1 MKILRIKLRQK
12 QASYAK
18 SETVTN
24 TMTYPLPPYSTIIG
38 AIHNACGY
46 TSYHPMDI
54 SVQGKYGSMGKE
66 IYVNHGLLNNLNHD
80 RNILVY
86 MINPNIL
93 SAGVIVVGEALNIK
107 GEKDFRKNL
116 NVSIARQDLYE
127 KYLELFE
134 INDELTRENNEV
146 VKVKIQNLKEK
157 EKDLKNQQKKLD
169 KKSEEYKEIN
179 KQIKEIRD
187 ESNKIRDG
195 YREKKRKL
203 FDQPI
208 SHFKTLVK
216 GPQWRETL
224 YDVELVIHIRTEEKI
239 FNDIKANINNFVS
252 LGRSEDFVEIIE
264 CKEVSLKKPEE
275 DVGLMN
281 NYKLYAD
288 IENIYKIPDFSDEN
302 LDECDEK
309 EDSSFLIFFDGDN
322 VENAKGTVYY
332 IDKDYILEDGKRK
345 FNKIACVYSSYLV
358 AMGDSEI
365 ACIDGDNYIVAFS

>member
-18 SETVTN
+18 AETVTN
-24 TMTYPLPPYSTIIG
+24 TTTYPLPPYSTIIG

-54 SVQGKYGSMGKE
+54 SVQGKYGSMEKE
-66 IYVNHGLLNNLNHD
+66 IYINHGLLNNREDD

-86 MINPNIL
+86 MVNPDIL
-93 SAGVIVVGEALNIK
+93 SAGVIVVGEGLK
-107 GEKDFRKNL
+107 GQGNSFRKNL
-116 NVSIARQDLYE
+116 TVSIARQDLYR

-134 INDELTRENNEV
+134 INDELTKENNEV
-146 VKVKIQNLKEK
+146 VKVKEKNLKEK
-157 EKDLKNQQKKLD
+157 EKYLKNQQKKLD
-169 KKSEEYKEIN
+169 NKSEEYKEIN
-179 KQIKEIRD
+179 KQIKEIKD
-187 ESNKIRDG
+187 ESKKIRG
-195 YREKKRKL
+195 EYREKKRIL

-224 YDVELVIHIRTEEKI
+224 YDVELVIHIRTEEKT

-252 LGRSEDFVEIIE
+252 LGRSEDFVEIVE
-264 CKEVSLKKPEE
+264 CKEVLLKKPEE

-288 IENIYKIPDFSDEN
+288 IESIYKIPEFSDEN
-302 LDECDEK
+302 LEESDDK

-322 VENAKGTVYY
+322 VENAKGSVYY

-365 ACIDGDNYIVAFS
+365 ACIDDDNYIVALS